1 MFTPDLDAASGSSLV
16 GLLVA
21 GGVAGVMGWLVTFP
35 FDVVKTRVQSTD
47 WTPINPHEREPLLDS
62 RGSIGPKDSPY
73 RTTLSTVL
81 NSYRTE
87 GVSVFYRGLAPTL
100 IR

>member
-1 MFTPDLDAASGSSLV
+1 MLTPERDATSGPSLV
-16 GLLVA
+16 ELLVA

-35 FDVVKTRVQSTD
+35 FDVVKTRVQSTE
-47 WTPINPHEREPLLDS
+47 WTPINLHEREPLLDS
-62 RGSIGPKDSPY
+62 RGSVGSKDSPF
-73 RTTLSTVL
+73 RTTLSTIL